1 MKIGLEA
8 SPETERFRP
17 DNDLPGNAVPTA
29 HAELQGFSQGLSRR
43 SPLPSREARG
53 S

>member
-1 MKIGLEA
+1 MKKRLEA

-17 DNDLPGNAVPTA
+17 DNDLAGNPVPRP
-29 HAELQGFSQGLSRR
+29 HAELHGFSQGLSRR